1 MFEVMMMQ
9 ATGGGTTN
17 LAAVI
22 GGLVLN
28 ALVAL
33 AVYVVFVI
41 GAWKVFSKAE
51 RPGWWSIIP
60 IWNMAV
66 LLQIS
71 GRSGWWVLGYV
82 VPLLNLFV
90 QIRWGIEMARS
101 YGRGIGFAIGLILLE
116 PLFVVIL
123 GFGDA
128 SYLGPGAQAQPQPQT
143 RPATI

>member
-9 ATGGGTTN
+9 ATSGTTN
-17 LAAVI
+17 LVAVI

-28 ALVAL
+28 AFVAFV
-33 AVYVVFVI
+33 VYVVFVI

-51 RPGWWSIIP
+51 RPGWWSIVP

-71 GRSGWWVLGYV
+71 GRSGWWVLSYL

-116 PLFVVIL
+116 PLFMVIL

-128 SYLGPGAQAQPQPQT
+128 SYLGPEAQPQAQPQSQ
-143 RPATI
+143 PAAT